1 MLMQIN
7 VLCPDGALG
16 KLENCLPAGSRQ
28 IGNIEISING
38 NKNRYDG
45 IVVLQSTTA
54 YDRKELSCKE
64 GNALLIV
71 REPQDILRMP
81 PRYVNQFDHVLT
93 PNAKVRGKNTIYSQF
108 GQLWT
113 INKSYSSLEAMAV
126 PEKTKVLS
134 TVTSL
139 KADTR
144 GHQYRLALCRRIQK
158 EFNDCFDWY
167 GRGVREIDDKW
178 AAIAPYR
185 YHLVFENSRW
195 DHYWTEKLTDA
206 YLGFSMPI
214 YIGCPNITDYFPKNS
229 LSVLSHKSV
238 DLAISQLRKVLEVD
252 AYMES
257 LDPINVA
264 RKKVIHEYS
273 FFHVLIGLV
282 NQYFENTNRYKP
294 INLCWFENT
303 AYRYHLK
310 KFIKRTVKQLIR
322 KKQS

>member
-1 MLMQIN
+1 MHIN
-7 VLCPDGALG
+7 ILCPDSALG

-28 IGNIEISING
+28 IGNIEISVNG

-45 IVVLQSTTA
+45 IAVLQSTIG
-54 YDRKELSCKE
+54 YGRKELSCKE

-81 PRYVNQFDHVLT
+81 QRYINQFDHVLT
-93 PNAKVRGKNTIYSQF
+93 PNGKVQGLNTIYSQF

-113 INKSYSSLEAMAV
+113 INNSYSSLAAMTV

-139 KADTR
+139 KTDTR
-144 GHQYRLALCRRIQK
+144 GHQYRLTLCRRIQK

-167 GRGVREIDDKW
+167 GRGIHEIDDKW
-178 AAIAPYR
+178 VAIAPYR

-206 YLGFSMPI
+206 YLGFSKPI
-214 YIGCPNITDYFPKNS
+214 YIGCPNIMDYFPENS

-238 DLAISQLRKVLEVD
+238 DLAISQLRRVLEAD
-252 AYMES
+252 AYAKS
-257 LDPINVA
+257 LAPIIIA
-264 RKKVIHEYS
+264 RNKTIHEYS
-273 FFHVLIGLV
+273 FFHVLIGIV
-282 NQYFENTNRYKP
+282 NQYFENTDRYKA

-303 AYRYHLK
+303 AYRHHLK
-310 KFIKRTVKQLIR
+310 MFIKRTVKQLIR